1 MIVRVRSSNQKAVFL
16 GYDVL
21 IGCFS
26 VRVQEFYDFK
36 SKDRTLLVF

>member
-16 GYDVL
+16 GYDVR

-26 VRVQEFYDFK
+26 SKSTRV
-36 SKDRTLLVF
+36 L